1 MIKKLIAITVF
12 INGIAFAQQ
21 KASFSL
27 QEAIEYSL
35 KNSPNYSNAEL
46 DLKNAE
52 YKKKEITGL
61 GLPQLSASVDFKDYI
76 EIPTSLFPLS
86 AFNPQAP
93 KDAYMAVKFGV
104 QYQATAGASV
114 SQLLFSSDYIFGLK
128 VSKEFINLSRINLQR
143 NKAELVAQVSKAYYS
158 VLVNAERLKLL
169 DANVER
175 LNKTLSDFK
184 AINKQGLMEQI
195 EVERVEVLTNN
206 LTMEKQKVQ
215 EFLKAGTYLLKFQMG
230 YKIYDDITLT
240 DSLNLTE
247 ELKQELNVNVAD
259 VTKRTD
265 YQLLVAQEKLSAAD
279 VRRLKFGYLPTL
291 VAYGSY
297 QYNTQRNTT
306 NIFETDK
313 TNAMKQWYP
322 IGLVGITLNLNI
334 FDGLQRHYKIQ
345 QAKIT
350 LTKSQ
355 NNLKNLEM
363 ATQLEAGVAAITYN
377 NALKTLTAAQS
388 NMNLAKHI
396 YDISQKKYNEGVG
409 NNLEIVNAQTSVR
422 ESEVNY
428 YNALYDALVAKI
440 DYLKATG
447 NLVK

>member
-1 MIKKLIAITVF
+1 MKKLIAMTIL

-46 DLKNAE
+46 DFKSSE
-52 YKKKEITGL
+52 YRKKEITGL
-61 GLPQLSASVDFKDYI
+61 GLPQISASADFKDYI

-93 KDAYMAVKFGV
+93 KDAYMAVKFGL
-104 QYQATAGASV
+104 QYQATAGVSV
-114 SQLLFSSDYIFGLK
+114 SQLLFSADYIFGLK

-143 NKAELVAQVSKAYYS
+143 SKAELVAQVSKAYYS
-158 VLVNAERLKLL
+158 VLVNTERLKLL

-247 ELKQELNVNVAD
+247 ELKQELTINVAD
-259 VTKRTD
+259 VTKRSD
-265 YQLLVAQEKLSAAD
+265 YQLLVSQEKLSAAD

-291 VAYGSY
+291 AAYGSY
-297 QYNTQRNTT
+297 QYNTQRAST